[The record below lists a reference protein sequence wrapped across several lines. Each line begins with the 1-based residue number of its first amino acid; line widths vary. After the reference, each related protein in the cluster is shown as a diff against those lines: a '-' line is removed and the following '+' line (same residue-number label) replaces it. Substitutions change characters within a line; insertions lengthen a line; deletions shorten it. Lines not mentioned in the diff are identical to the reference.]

1 MLSGSSLSERS
12 SLLPVGRCG
21 QCDVHQVAGVSDA
34 GIRNVSSS
42 APLNRT
48 IRRGARG
55 SDDEDERVV
64 DGRGAGDVERGRA
77 ADGG

>member
-1 MLSGSSLSERS
+1 MLSGLSSGERS
-12 SLLPVGRCG
+12 SLPVERHGLCG
-21 QCDVHQVAGVSDA
+21 ACQVAGVSDA

-48 IRRGARG
+48 LRGGARR

-64 DGRGAGDVERGRA
+64 GGRVARDVEHRRA

>member
-1 MLSGSSLSERS
+1 MLSGSSLGERS
-12 SLLPVGRCG
+12 SLLPAGRRGRC
-21 QCDVHQVAGVSDA
+21 DVRQVAGVSDA

-48 IRRGARG
+48 MRGGARG